1 MLAREHSEVVGWE
14 KEATLETIIGND
26 KRQMNVAMLKTAGQ
40 AQAAVLDK
48 MYFYTW
54 MPDLILTQKCRE
66 QMLYDHRRCPDTQ
79 DSSVPAFERPRSRAQ
94 HVSFHQ

>member
-40 AQAAVLDK
+40 AQPAILDK

-54 MPDLILTQKCRE
+54 MPDLILTQK
-66 QMLYDHRRCPDTQ
+66 L
-79 DSSVPAFERPRSRAQ
+79 SRADAQ
-94 HVSFHQ
+94 SPSALPRHARFQCGRL